1 MLSADKDLLL
11 AKLNQD
17 LLALHLLELNTV
29 LNRFQNTIG
38 ASSLLG
44 GFAYAAIIQAELD
57 IGWRGNPDQLVSEA
71 VFFLAA
77 SITLSLAMFA
87 MSVSTYA
94 SILGY
99 RVSVQSAQ
107 QNSIMKATKMLL
119 RFYTW
124 VLVAGVLAMFTI
136 IIAAMAIV
144 FFKAEKTVRWPSTVI
159 FLVAIP
165 VRSLPPRA
173 ASSTFAT
180 ALAPTTL
187 TTPALIRA
195 GTTTPSLHRPCRHSG
210 ECPVEAEAP
219 ARMFPSRSQAP
230 PNPQRAPCCTGDLL
244 HPARPQPRHE

>member
-1 MLSADKDLLL
+1 MLNADKDLLL

-29 LNRFQNTIG
+29 LNRFQNTIA

-57 IGWRGNPDQLVSEA
+57 IGWRGNPDQIVCEA

-77 SITLSLAMFA
+77 STTLSLALFA

-99 RVSVQSAQ
+99 RVSVQSSQ

-124 VLVAGVLAMFTI
+124 VLIAGVLAMFTI

-144 FFKAEKTVRWPSTVI
+144 FFKAERTVRWPSTVI
-159 FLVAIP
+159 FLTGMP
-165 VRSLPPRA
+165 VSA
-173 ASSTFAT
+173 
-180 ALAPTTL
+180 
-187 TTPALIRA
+187 
-195 GTTTPSLHRPCRHSG
+195 
-210 ECPVEAEAP
+210 V
-219 ARMFPSRSQAP
+219 
-230 PNPQRAPCCTGDLL
+230 
-244 HPARPQPRHE
+244 

>member
-165 VRSLPPRA
+165 VRSLPPRR
-173 ASSTFAT
+173 
-180 ALAPTTL
+180 L
-187 TTPALIRA
+187 
-195 GTTTPSLHRPCRHSG
+195 LHLRHH
-210 ECPVEAEAP
+210 PRLHHAHYP
-219 ARMFPSRSQAP
+219 HPHPSR
-230 PNPQRAPCCTGDLL
+230 L
-244 HPARPQPRHE
+244 HHSLPSSSVSPFR